1 MIYAQKSEQKFYTIH
16 IRFFSIFSPQKF
28 IFSTSPAKFVSLF
41 VIYSIIYLIYKMFA
55 ANLFSGR
62 EAFPSS
68 RSVCLSGVLSA
79 ANQHAGDWRSPLSEA
94 PLGSKSLSKGRLF
107 FCFFTFHF
115 SLFTFHFSLFTFSVA
130 PCDMQKGQ
138 PSSRTKAVAPCCS
151 YTII

>member
-1 MIYAQKSEQKFYTIH
+1 
-16 IRFFSIFSPQKF
+16 
-28 IFSTSPAKFVSLF
+28 
-41 VIYSIIYLIYKMFA
+41 MFA

-138 PSSRTKAVAPCCS
+138 PSSRMKAVAPCCS

>member
-1 MIYAQKSEQKFYTIH
+1 
-16 IRFFSIFSPQKF
+16 
-28 IFSTSPAKFVSLF
+28 
-41 VIYSIIYLIYKMFA
+41 MFA

-79 ANQHAGDWRSPLSEA
+79 ASQHAGNWRSPLSEA
-94 PLGSKSLSKGRLF
+94 PLGSKGLSKGRLF
-107 FCFFTFHF
+107 FCF
-115 SLFTFHFSLFTFSVA
+115 FTFHFSLFTFSVA